1 MTRKS
6 FDLVTIG
13 AGGGAYPAA
22 FKLARNGRTVLMVD
36 PKGVMSGNCLA
47 EGCVP
52 SKTVREIA
60 HLLVRQKRLEGAG
73 AKGIIRP
80 DFGAIMQHK
89 DAVQNLR
96 YTQHAEDL
104 SHTSGLTFL
113 KGTASL
119 ADERAVR
126 IQTDR
131 GEENVAAGHI
141 LIVSGSDVLLPPI
154 PGAEYCLTSH
164 HLFKMGSDLRDLPRR
179 MAILGGGYIGLET
192 ASMFSAFGTDVTLF
206 EKGPVLLPGMER
218 ALVDRLRPLLD
229 PSITIRTNADV
240 LEIRSDPAGKTV
252 VLSDNGQV
260 EKHKFDVVL
269 LAAGRRPVFPE
280 GLDLAGVVTDRA
292 GIRVDNALRTSCPG
306 IFAAGDV
313 NGRTPLFHAAVRQSL
328 AVANTLLAGGEPAD
342 TVDFTSVPTTIFTIP
357 GASYVGL
364 LPESSRGTGIDLV
377 EAHYDF
383 SEDSR
388 AQILNETDGG
398 IRLYF
403 DKKTKVL
410 KGGWVV
416 GIDAGNLIGEI
427 GLAVSAGLS
436 ARELSRFADQHPM
449 AAEGIGKAARQL
461 V

>member
-1 MTRKS
+1 MTQKS
-6 FDLVTIG
+6 VDLVTIG

-22 FKLARNGRTVLMVD
+22 FKLARKGRTVLMVD

-52 SKTVREIA
+52 SKAVREIA
-60 HLLVRQKRLEGAG
+60 HLLVRQKRLGEAG
-73 AKGIIRP
+73 AKGTLTP
-80 DFGAIMQHK
+80 DFRAIMDHK
-89 DAVQNLR
+89 DRVQNLR
-96 YTQHAEDL
+96 YAQHAEEL
-104 SHTSGLTFL
+104 SRTPGLTL
-113 KGTASL
+113 VKGTASL
-119 ADERAVR
+119 VDGRTVR
-126 IQTDR
+126 IRTAK
-131 GEENVAAGHI
+131 GEEDVAAGHI
-141 LIVSGSDVLLPPI
+141 LIASGSDVLLPPI
-154 PGAEYCLTSH
+154 PGSELCVTSH
-164 HLFKMGSDLRDLPRR
+164 HLFRVGTDFRDLPRR
-179 MAILGGGYIGLET
+179 MIIIGGGYIGLET
-192 ASMFSAFGTDVTLF
+192 ACMFSAFGTAVTLF
-206 EKGPVLLPGMER
+206 EKGPLLLPGMER

-240 LEIRSDPAGKTV
+240 REVRNGPEGKIV
-252 VLSDNGQV
+252 VLGG
-260 EKHKFDVVL
+260 EGPREEHKADVVL

-280 GLDLAGVVTDRA
+280 GLEQAGVVTDRS
-292 GIRVDNALRTSCPG
+292 GIRVDNALRTSSPG

-342 TVDFTSVPTTIFTIP
+342 TVDFSSVPTTIFTLP

-364 LPESSRGTGIDLV
+364 LPESARKTGVDLV
-377 EAHYDF
+377 ETRYDF

-388 AQILNETDGG
+388 AQILNEMEGE

-403 DKKTKVL
+403 EKKTHVL

-449 AAEGIGKAARQL
+449 ASEGIGKAARQL